1 MKKEEKKTQEYTSF
15 EKTFIITLL
24 ICLFL
29 FYVLYTYSDIFIKFI
44 QDNIDSKDK
53 NRIIDSVA
61 QGRES
66 IIKANLQK

>member
-1 MKKEEKKTQEYTSF
+1 MKKEEKKTEEHISF

-24 ICLFL
+24 LCLFL
-29 FYVLYTYSDIFIKFI
+29 FYVLYTYKNVFIKFI

-61 QGRES
+61 QARES
-66 IIKANLQK
+66 IIKRSLEK

>member
-29 FYVLYTYSDIFIKFI
+29 FYVLYTQYTVYPIFPHLYCF
-44 QDNIDSKDK
+44 
-53 NRIIDSVA
+53 
-61 QGRES
+61 
-66 IIKANLQK
+66 